1 MVAQTTVSVYAG
13 SPMSDSVRDEVRA
26 ALARRE
32 DAPQR
37 TCPRCGRQE
46 RTRDEHCPHCGFS
59 YFARPPAQ
67 ARRRRIA
74 FLAAGLL
81 VLVAAGAGLV
91 VLLHDNS
98 SRDARDRVA
107 HARLVK
113 AEIARLRRIQAP
125 HRGSATA
132 LKPPAGASA
141 SQQLAARHRFVVAVQ
156 DAITADA
163 RRRISTGELAGP
175 VSHTECGPFLRAPD
189 AVPDDRVLSKPI
201 GRYDCVAVQSDAV
214 QGGKT
219 VGNLGYAFVAALDFR
234 SYRYVIC
241 RNTPAQ
247 SEAGKALAYVRLD
260 RACLM
265 TKTAAL
271 GTGYVDPDST
281 P

>member
-1 MVAQTTVSVYAG
+1 
-13 SPMSDSVRDEVRA
+13 MSDSVRDEVRA
-26 ALARRE
+26 ALARSSE
-32 DAPQR
+32 APLR
-37 TCPRCGRQE
+37 TCPSCGRQE
-46 RTRDEHCPHCGFS
+46 RTRDEHCAHCGFS
-59 YFARPPAQ
+59 YFARPPAA

-81 VLVAAGAGLV
+81 VLVAAGVGLAA
-91 VLLHDNS
+91 LLHDNS

-107 HARLVK
+107 RARLVK
-113 AEIARLRRIQAP
+113 AEIARLRRTQAP
-125 HRGSATA
+125 HRGAATA
-132 LKPPAGASA
+132 LKPPAGAPA
-141 SQQLAARHRFVVAVQ
+141 SQQLAARHRFVLAVQ
-156 DAITADA
+156 AAITADA
-163 RRRISTGELAGP
+163 HRRIASGEIKGP

-201 GRYDCVAVQSDAV
+201 GRYDCIAIQSDAV
-214 QGGKT
+214 QRGQT